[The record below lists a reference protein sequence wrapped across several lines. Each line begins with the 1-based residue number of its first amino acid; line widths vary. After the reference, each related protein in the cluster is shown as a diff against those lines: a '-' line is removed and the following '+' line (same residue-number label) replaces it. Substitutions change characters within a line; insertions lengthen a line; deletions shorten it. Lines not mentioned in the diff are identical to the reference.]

1 MAIEKEKYDFRYEN
15 SINFSKVYV
24 PTDGE
29 HKYSSWRTNSVLSN
43 FPDTIM
49 HANEMNM
56 NGSLPDKLQYEYL
69 LNVIR
74 PRKRFFKK
82 NKIKKDDNFSIVQEY
97 YKYNNERTREAL
109 KILSEEQINKI
120 KEKLEKGGTK

>member
-1 MAIEKEKYDFRYEN
+1 MSEKEKYDFRYEN

-29 HKYSSWRTNSVLSN
+29 HKYSAWRTNSVLSN
-43 FPDTIM
+43 FPDTVM

-56 NGSLPDKLQYEYL
+56 NASLPDRLQYEYL

-82 NKIKKDDNFSIVQEY
+82 NKVKKDDHFSIVQEY

-109 KILSEEQINKI
+109 KILTEEQINKI